1 MTSGREI
8 LSVAQM
14 YEADRLAID
23 SGISSLLLMEKAGRA
38 VADEVTK
45 RLKQCRVAVLC
56 GPGNNGGDGYVVAR
70 HLAERGWP
78 VKLFALAQRPALR
91 TDAAEMAKLWN
102 GEVGTLTTGEEWLGA
117 ELVVD
122 ALFGAGLD
130 RPLEGPAATA
140 AARVKSSRIA
150 CVAVDIPSG
159 IGGDAGKPLGADH
172 FVANLTVTFFR
183 RKPAHVLLPA
193 RGYCGEIVV
202 ADIGIP
208 VSVLTS
214 IKPIVEDNT
223 PPTFFQEFARRLE
236 INKFDKGHTVVVS
249 GGATTTGAA
258 RLAAR
263 GALRVGSGLV
273 TLASPTDALIVNASH
288 LTTIMLLPFEGAK
301 GLGEALTDKRK
312 NAVVIG
318 PAAGVGEVT
327 RKNVLMILKSA
338 AAVVLDADALTS
350 FIESAQTLFDA
361 IKARKAPVII
371 TPHAGEFER
380 LFPGLLARSK
390 SKIDAAREGAKR
402 CGAIVVLKGPDTLI
416 VAPEGRTI
424 VNTSAPPTLATAG
437 SGDVLAGFIAGLLAQ
452 GRPGI
457 EAAAAGVWLHGAC
470 ARDFGPGLIAED
482 IPEQMPAVLR
492 ALAQPAP

>member
-102 GEVGTLTTGEEWLGA
+102 GDVGTLTTGEEWLGA
-117 ELVVD
+117 ELVID

-130 RPLEGPAATA
+130 RALEGPAATA
-140 AARVKSSRIA
+140 AARVKASRIP

-159 IGGDAGKPLGADH
+159 IGGDAGKPLGTDH
-172 FVANLTVTFFR
+172 FIANLTVTFFR

-193 RGYCGEIVV
+193 RGYCGEIAV

-208 VSVLTS
+208 ASVLTS
-214 IKPIVEDNT
+214 IKPVVEDNT
-223 PPTFFQEFARRLE
+223 PPSFFQEFARRLE

-327 RKNVLMILKSA
+327 RKNVLMVLKSG

-350 FIESAQTLFDA
+350 FVENSQTLFDA

-380 LFPGLLARSK
+380 LFPGLLGRSK
-390 SKIDAAREGAKR
+390 SKIDAAREAAKR

-424 VNTSAPPTLATAG
+424 VNTNAPPTLATAG

-457 EAAAAGVWLHGAC
+457 EAAAAGVWLHGEC
-470 ARDFGPGLIAED
+470 ARRFGPGLIAED

-492 ALAQPAP
+492 ALEQPAS